1 MSKTESAKP
10 DTSVSFRTSIGGQA
24 LIEGILMR
32 GPTRQ
37 AIVCRTQDG
46 MVEKVEELHW
56 VREKHPIL
64 GWPLIRGVI
73 VFLDSMVKGMKALT
87 YSADLLPEDEQEEP
101 GKIDLWIEKHFGEEK
116 AKDIIIGTAVVL
128 GIALSIVLFILIPTL
143 LVLAVLAP
151 VVEELVFRGLLYGWV
166 AGRWGPL
173 PAFIVSSLVFAA
185 AHAEPAHIVLVL
197 PLGFWFGW
205 LRWRTN
211 SLWPTLITH
220 MINNAFAVL
229 GAAYLAGG

>member
-1 MSKTESAKP
+1 MSGS
-10 DTSVSFRTSIGGQA
+10 SNSLFRKDLYPVPGWSI
-24 LIEGILMR
+24 L
-32 GPTRQ
+32 TF
-37 AIVCRTQDG
+37 
-46 MVEKVEELHW
+46 
-56 VREKHPIL
+56 L
-64 GWPLIRGVI
+64 GVGSL
-73 VFLDSMVKGMKALT
+73 
-87 YSADLLPEDEQEEP
+87 
-101 GKIDLWIEKHFGEEK
+101 
-116 AKDIIIGTAVVL
+116 IGTAAIWLLPDRSLLPLLTVFFGTGLAAVLISVSPLGLADGARALGLRPVGWRPVVL
-128 GIALSIVLFILIPTL
+128 GVVGTTVLSFAVSQTGVQPEGVRQVTDSVRDPSVLIPTL

-173 PAFIVSSLVFAA
+173 PAFLVSSLAFAA

-229 GAAYLAGG
+229 GAAYLTGG

>member
-1 MSKTESAKP
+1 MAGSSNPLFQKDLYPVPGWSVLTFLGFAALIGGMAIWLLPDRSLLPLLSAFFG
-10 DTSVSFRTSIGGQA
+10 TGLVAVLISVSPLGLA
-24 LIEGILMR
+24 
-32 GPTRQ
+32 
-37 AIVCRTQDG
+37 DG
-46 MVEKVEELHW
+46 TKV
-56 VREKHPIL
+56 L
-64 GWPLIRGVI
+64 GLRPVGWRP
-73 VFLDSMVKGMKALT
+73 
-87 YSADLLPEDEQEEP
+87 
-101 GKIDLWIEKHFGEEK
+101 
-116 AKDIIIGTAVVL
+116 VVL
-128 GIALSIVLFILIPTL
+128 GVVGTTILSFAVSQIGVQPEGVRQVTDSVRDPAVLIPTL

-173 PAFIVSSLVFAA
+173 PAFVVSSLAFAA
-185 AHAEPAHIVLVL
+185 AHAEPAHIILVL